1 MRKKISAS
9 CWLAVLA
16 AVMIGCEQR
25 KTSALRIAVIPKG
38 STHEFWT
45 SVHSGAQRAATELG
59 VELDWKG
66 PMKEN
71 DRAQQIALVEQF
83 VTDNVNAIALAPLD
97 DAALVKPVQE
107 ANAKKIPVVIFDSAL
122 QGEVGKDFVSF
133 VATDNQQGG
142 RLGGQTLVKLLG
154 GHGKVVLFRYAEG
167 SASTAAREDGFL
179 HVTDSTPAITV
190 ISKNR
195 YAGVTSDEAYKNST
209 NMIDVLKTA
218 DGIFCPNESSTVG
231 MILTL
236 RDAGLNGKVK
246 LVGFDAS
253 KTLIDYLRNGDVD
266 ALVAQN
272 PVKMGYEAVKTATA
286 AARGQSVSPRIDTG
300 VRIIT
305 KADLDDPEVKAFLGI

>member
-1 MRKKISAS
+1 MLKKISVA
-9 CWLAVLA
+9 CGLAVLA
-16 AVMIGCEQR
+16 ALMMSCEQR
-25 KTSALRIAVIPKG
+25 KSSALRIAMIPKG
-38 STHEFWT
+38 STHEFWI

-107 ANAKKIPVVIFDSAL
+107 AGVKKIPVVIFDSAL
-122 QGEVGKDFVSF
+122 QGQVGKDFVSF

-142 RLGGQTLVKLLG
+142 RLGGQTLIKLLG
-154 GHGKVVLFRYAEG
+154 GRGKVVLLRYSEG
-167 SASTAAREDGFL
+167 SASTMAREDGFL
-179 HVTDSTPAITV
+179 QIMDSTPGITV

-195 YAGVTSDEAYKNST
+195 YAGVTSDEAYKSST
-209 NMIDVLKTA
+209 NLIDVLKQA

-231 MILTL
+231 MILAL

-246 LVGFDAS
+246 LVGFDTS
-253 KTLIDYLRNGDVD
+253 PTLVDYLRKGDVD

-272 PVKMGYEAVKTATA
+272 PVKIGYEAVKAATA

-305 KADLDDPEVKAFLGI
+305 KTDLDDPQVKALLGI